1 MSIVKMNRLFEIG
14 SIPKHDY
21 CVYRLMGANK
31 SVIYVGQTSNMERR
45 LYEHLSNGKEFLFF
59 ECVPCE
65 KEDAT
70 SIEADEIVKHNP
82 ELNIMLP
89 KTEKYRTMSQ
99 ARARIAS
106 AIKEANEL
114 QTDKIMKLI
123 RVAFKRPQNKKMTF
137 TYVLTEDVDRIVS
150 EIRNEVKIGVE

>member
-14 SIPKHDY
+14 SIPQHDY
-21 CVYRLMGANK
+21 CVYRLMDADK
-31 SVIYVGQTSNMERR
+31 SVVYVGQTSNMERR